1 MNLFISHRGNI
12 NGKLSEENSPELIK
26 HIIDLNYFV
35 ETDLWY
41 IKNKLFLGHDEA
53 QYPIEEDFLENK
65 KIIYHAKNIEA
76 LEYCMNNN
84 LHVFWHQDDEYTLTS
99 NGYIWSYPG
108 KPVSNKYKTIIVDN
122 NKPSFKYDCIGV
134 CSDYVQLYKTHNI

>member
-53 QYPIEEDFLENK
+53 QYPIEEDFFKTK
-65 KIIYHAKNIEA
+65 KLFTMQKILKLLNT
-76 LEYCMNNN
+76 
-84 LHVFWHQDDEYTLTS
+84 V
-99 NGYIWSYPG
+99 
-108 KPVSNKYKTIIVDN
+108 
-122 NKPSFKYDCIGV
+122 
-134 CSDYVQLYKTHNI
+134 